1 MSIILTPPAENF
13 LMHLIYKSALFITLE
28 VHIGSNKNAFRVK
41 KGWIL
46 IKIFRSTFFAKSGSK
61 FCWYLFAINFESVFW
76 EEISVGNSVDFE
88 PLSIAVETSREFVVG
103 SINVFVA

>member
-1 MSIILTPPAENF
+1 M
-13 LMHLIYKSALFITLE
+13 
-28 VHIGSNKNAFRVK
+28 V
-41 KGWIL
+41 
-46 IKIFRSTFFAKSGSK
+46 K